1 MYNLLPFNRLNKKTN
16 SRLSN
21 CQLVSRQLLCL
32 LSLSC
37 ISFSSWA
44 FSFNDVVGKAETLS
58 KQGYVKPTRNI
69 PNELASLQF
78 ADYQK
83 IHFNHQKAYWGDR
96 KSLFKLEFYHQG
108 MYFDSPVKINE
119 IVNNQANEI
128 KYNPAYFDLSGAN
141 LDKLAT
147 NQLGFAGF
155 KVHYPINSKNKT
167 DDEIFT
173 ALGGS
178 YFRVVGKGQIYGLS
192 ARGLAIDTGEMSG
205 EEFPRF
211 KEFWIE
217 RPEPNQRHLII
228 YALLDSPKVAGAYKF
243 TLVPSVD
250 TTVTVEAK
258 VFFRE
263 AVKKLGVAP
272 LTSMFLFGPNQP
284 SPLLNYRPAIHDSN
298 GLSILAGNGEWIW
311 RPLNN
316 PKRLSFSSYTLENPK
331 GFGLI
336 QRDKGF
342 SDYLDLDDHYEKRPS
357 TWTEILGNWDKGRVE
372 LVEIPTADET
382 NDNIVTFWVPEKQYK
397 AGDQLSV
404 KYRLHYTLNEQERYP
419 EGIAKATST
428 RLSLGDIKQA
438 NLIRKLDGSNAYV
451 IDFTGGNLS
460 PNVPIK
466 VISSINNGSIV
477 STDTQYNT
485 VNKGW
490 RVVMRFNVEDSKKAT
505 DMRVQLASEK
515 TGEVLTETWSGQ
527 YPGQ

>member
-1 MYNLLPFNRLNKKTN
+1 MQCESLMYHLLPFTNKKK
-16 SRLSN
+16 SYR
-21 CQLVSRQLLCL
+21 LLCL

-37 ISFSSWA
+37 ASFSSWA
-44 FSFNDVVGKAETLS
+44 FSFDDVVKQAETMS
-58 KQGYVKPTRNI
+58 KQEYVQPTRNI

-83 IHFNHQKAYWGDR
+83 IAFNHNKAYWGDR

-108 MYFDSPVKINE
+108 MYFDTAVKINE
-119 IVNNQANEI
+119 IVNNKANEI
-128 KYNPAYFDLSGAN
+128 KYDPSYFDFSALK
-141 LDKLAT
+141 LDKMQT

-155 KVHYPINSKNKT
+155 KIHYPINSKNKT

-173 ALGGS
+173 ALGSS

-192 ARGLAIDTGEMSG
+192 ARGLAIDTGEISG

-217 RPEPNQRHLII
+217 RPEPNQRHLVM

-258 VFFRE
+258 IFLRDSI
-263 AVKKLGVAP
+263 KKLGIAP

-298 GLSILAGNGEWIW
+298 GLSILANNGEWIW

-316 PKRLSFSSYTLENPK
+316 PKRLSFSSYSLTNPK

-342 SDYLDLDDHYEKRPS
+342 NDYLDLDDHYEKRPS
-357 TWTEILGNWDKGRVE
+357 AWTEILGNWDKGRVE

-382 NDNIVTFWVPEKQYK
+382 NDNIVSFWVPEKQYK
-397 AGDQLSV
+397 AGDKLDI
-404 KYRLHYTLNEQERYP
+404 KYRLHYTLNEQARYP
-419 EGIAKATST
+419 ESIAKVSST

-451 IDFTGGNLS
+451 IDFAGANLS
-460 PNVPIK
+460 ENVPVK
-466 VISSINNGSIV
+466 VISSINNGTIV
-477 STDTQYNT
+477 SNEKQYNPVT
-485 VNKGW
+485 KGW
-490 RVVMRFNVEDSKKAT
+490 RVIIRFNVEDSKKAS
-505 DMRVQLASEK
+505 DIRVQLASEK
-515 TGEVLTETWSGQ
+515 TNEIVTETWSGQ
-527 YPGQ
+527 YPAQ